1 MIYTSQAGRLLTER
15 RRKMPHRSPRETSR
29 SETLSLIRSIRAG
42 DRARLDDLYR
52 RVAPSIYAWAALR
65 LRGPVGRHLQPDDLV
80 QEVWLRAL
88 LAFSSFDPETAS
100 FRRWVYG
107 IVHNVMHEAFRTMNR
122 LAHERGRVDRDGST
136 VFNVDDLP
144 QEITSMTERMA
155 RDQAIRS
162 FMARVEALEPAD
174 RDLVSLRGLEG
185 LPFKDVARFLRVNE
199 ATARKRWERVR
210 TKLAADGPPE
220 GIFGDS
226 D

>member
-1 MIYTSQAGRLLTER
+1 MPARDSKNPR
-15 RRKMPHRSPRETSR
+15 RSD
-29 SETLSLIRSIRAG
+29 TLSLIRHVRDG

-65 LRGPVGRHLQPDDLV
+65 LRGAVGRCLQPDDLV

-88 LAFSSFDPETAS
+88 VSFSSFDPETAS

-107 IVHNVMHEAFRTMNR
+107 IVHNVMHEALRTLNR
-122 LAHERGRVDRDGST
+122 LAHERGGVERDGST
-136 VFNVDDLP
+136 VFDVEGIPD
-144 QEITSMTERMA
+144 EITSLTDRMA
-155 RDQAIRS
+155 RDQAIRC
-162 FMARVEALEPAD
+162 FMERVEALDPED

-185 LPFKDVARFLRVNE
+185 LPFKDVARCLRVNE
-199 ATARKRWERVR
+199 ATARKRWERLR